1 MFGKK
6 KKFNKKKSKE
16 LGQLFKKQ
24 LDEAKAQFEQLEFES
39 KSEDGTVRV
48 VVTGTRE
55 IKSLS
60 IGQELFGSNKEQLEA
75 LVMSVVNDALRIVK
89 AANTDLT
96 DAVTKSFNEQLDT

>member
-16 LGQLFKKQ
+16 LGQLFKTQ
-24 LDEAKAQFEQLEFES
+24 LDEAKAQFAELEFES

-60 IGQELFGSNKEQLEA
+60 IGQELFGSNKEQLGA